1 MRPSRREAIAA
12 LVGLPA
18 LSSFLAACRRS
29 PDGPA
34 FSGAIV
40 GADVLRGHRIRTG
53 ELLSRPVARRES
65 VGVAILGAGISGL
78 TAAWTLARAGFT
90 DFRIYELEDE
100 PGGNARSGAN
110 AVSAFPW
117 GAHYVPVPL
126 YGNPA
131 LETLLDEVG
140 AVAGRSADGTPEW
153 AEEMLCGE
161 PEERLFFRGLWYEG
175 LYPRAGASREDREEL
190 SRFER
195 EMHRFARLRDAKG
208 RRAFALP
215 RRLSSDD
222 AEWTALDR
230 ISMREWLTRSGFRG
244 ARLFWFAEYATR
256 DDFGSSLDDASAWA
270 GIHYFASRLRGT
282 APDEPFEEPASFL
295 TWPEGNGRLVKHLV
309 TAAGGRI
316 VTAAVVFDVVPRSGG
331 ATLRWLDAPRNEV
344 VEVAARHVV
353 YALPRYTAAK
363 VLAPWR
369 ESPPAFLRAF
379 EYAPWLVANLTLS
392 GRPADRGFPLCWDN
406 VLYDSRGLGYV
417 VATHQGGRSHG
428 PTVLTYYLVFAGEEP
443 RKAREKLLSATWKE
457 LAEAVLADLS
467 RAHPD
472 LPSLVTNVDVHL
484 WGHAMAR
491 PHPGF
496 VWHPDREALE
506 RPVGRV
512 RFAHADASGLPL
524 FEEAQDAGVRSA
536 ESILAEEGERFRTL
550 LG

>member
-1 MRPSRREAIAA
+1 
-12 LVGLPA
+12 
-18 LSSFLAACRRS
+18 
-29 PDGPA
+29 
-34 FSGAIV
+34 
-40 GADVLRGHRIRTG
+40 
-53 ELLSRPVARRES
+53 
-65 VGVAILGAGISGL
+65 
-78 TAAWTLARAGFT
+78 
-90 DFRIYELEDE
+90 
-100 PGGNARSGAN
+100 
-110 AVSAFPW
+110 
-117 GAHYVPVPL
+117 
-126 YGNPA
+126 
-131 LETLLDEVG
+131 
-140 AVAGRSADGTPEW
+140 
-153 AEEMLCGE
+153 MLCAE

-175 LYPRAGASREDREEL
+175 LYPRAGASRADREEL

-195 EMHRFARLRDAKG
+195 EMLRFASLRDAKG

-215 RRLSSDD
+215 RRRSSDD

-230 ISMREWLTRSGFRG
+230 ISMREWLTRDGYSG

-256 DDFGSSLDDASAWA
+256 DDFGSSLDDTSAWA

-282 APDEPFEEPASFL
+282 SPDGPFEQTAPFL

-309 TAAGGRI
+309 KAAGGRI
-316 VTAAVVFDVVPRSGG
+316 VTGAIVFDVVPTPSG
-331 ATLRWLDAPRNEV
+331 ASLRWLDVPRNEV
-344 VEVAARHVV
+344 VEVSARHVV

-363 VLAPWR
+363 VLTPWR
-369 ESPPAFLRAF
+369 ESPPAFLGAF
-379 EYAPWLVANLTLS
+379 EYAPWLVANLTLT

-417 VATHQGGRSHG
+417 VATHQAGRAHG

-443 RKAREKLLSATWKE
+443 RKAREKLLSATWSE
-457 LAEAVLADLS
+457 LAQAVLADLS

-472 LPSLVTNVDVHL
+472 LPSLVTNVDVFL

-496 VWHPDREALE
+496 VWHPDRAALE

-524 FEEAQDAGVRSA
+524 FEEAQDAGVRAA
-536 ESILAEEGERFRTL
+536 EAILAEDGERFRSL

>member
-18 LSSFLAACRRS
+18 LSSFLAACRDAPQR
-29 PDGPA
+29 PP
-34 FSGAIV
+34 FSGVVA

-53 ELLSRPVARRES
+53 ELLTRPVARRES

-78 TAAWTLARAGFT
+78 SAAWTLTRSGFT
-90 DFRIYELEDE
+90 DFRLYELEDD
-100 PGGNARSGAN
+100 PGGNARSGEN
-110 AVSAFPW
+110 TVSAFPW

-126 YGNPA
+126 YPNPA
-131 LETLLDEVG
+131 LEKLLSEVG
-140 AVAGRSADGTPEW
+140 ALTGRNADGEPEW
-153 AEEMLCGE
+153 AEEMLCAE
-161 PEERLFFRGLWYEG
+161 PEERLFFRGIWYEG
-175 LYPRAGASREDREEL
+175 LYPRAGASHEDRVEL

-195 EMHRFARLRDAKG
+195 EMLRFAAARDAKG

-215 RRLSSDD
+215 RRRSSDD

-230 ISMREWLTRSGFRG
+230 ISMREWLTRSGFSG

-256 DDFGSSLDDASAWA
+256 DDFGSSLDDTSAWA

-282 APDEPFEEPASFL
+282 SPDGPFEEPASFL
-295 TWPEGNGRLVKHLV
+295 TWPEGNGRIAKHL
-309 TAAGGRI
+309 AKSAGNRI
-316 VTAAVVFDVVPRSGG
+316 VTGAVVFDVVPKSEG
-331 ATLRWLDAPRNEV
+331 ATLRWLDVPRNEV
-344 VEVAARHVV
+344 VEVTARHVV

-369 ESPPAFLRAF
+369 ENPPPFLRSF

-417 VATHQGGRSHG
+417 VATHQTGRTHG

-443 RKAREKLLSATWKE
+443 RKAREKLLSATWSE
-457 LAEAVLADLS
+457 LAQAVLADLS

-472 LPSLVTNVDVHL
+472 LPSLVTNVDVFL

-496 VWHPDREALE
+496 VWHPDRAALE
-506 RPVGRV
+506 QPVGRV

-524 FEEAQDAGVRSA
+524 FEEAQDAGVRAA
-536 ESILAEEGERFRTL
+536 EAILADEGERFTSL
-550 LG
+550 LA

>member
-18 LSSFLAACRRS
+18 LSAFLAACRTERR
-29 PDGPA
+29 PA
-34 FSGAIV
+34 WGGAVV
-40 GADVLRGHRIRTG
+40 GADVLRGHRVRTG
-53 ELLSRPVARRES
+53 ELLARPAARHES

-78 TAAWTLARAGFT
+78 SCAWALARASFT
-90 DFRIYELEDE
+90 DFRVYELEDE
-100 PGGNARSGAN
+100 PGGNARSGGN
-110 AVSAFPW
+110 AVTAFPW
-117 GAHYVPVPL
+117 GAHYVPVPV
-126 YGNPA
+126 YGNTA
-131 LETLLDEVG
+131 LESLLSEVG
-140 AVAGRSADGTPEW
+140 ALTGRTAGGEPEW
-153 AEEMLCGE
+153 AEEMLCAE
-161 PEERLFFRGLWYEG
+161 PEERLFFRGVWSEG
-175 LYPRAGASREDREEL
+175 LYPRAGATREDREEL
-190 SRFER
+190 ARFER
-195 EMHRFARLRDAKG
+195 EMYRLASLRDARG

-215 RRLSSDD
+215 RRRSSDD

-230 ISMREWLTRSGFRG
+230 ISMREWLVRSGYRG

-256 DDFGSSLDDASAWA
+256 DDFGSSLDDTSAWA
-270 GIHYFASRLRGT
+270 GLHYFASRLRGT
-282 APDEPFEEPASFL
+282 PADGPFEEPAPYL
-295 TWPEGNGRLVKHLV
+295 TWPEGNGRLVRHLLE
-309 TAAGGRI
+309 AAGPRV
-316 VTAAVVFDVVPRSGG
+316 VTSAVVFDVLPRPDG
-331 ATLRWLDAPRNEV
+331 AVLRWLDAPRNEV
-344 VEVAARHVV
+344 VEVTARHVV

-369 ESPPAFLRAF
+369 ESPPAFLRSF

-392 GRPADRGFPLCWDN
+392 ARPADRGFPLCWDN

-443 RKAREKLLSATWKE
+443 RAAREKLLSATWSE
-457 LAEAVLADLS
+457 LAEAVVADLT

-472 LPSLVTNVDVHL
+472 LPGLVTNVDVQL

-496 VWHPDREALE
+496 VWHPDRAALE
-506 RPVGRV
+506 APVGRV

-524 FEEAQDAGVRSA
+524 FEEAQDAGVRAA
-536 ESILAEEGERFRTL
+536 EAILAGEGLPFRSL

>member
-1 MRPSRREAIAA
+1 MMQ
-12 LVGLPA
+12 
-18 LSSFLAACRRS
+18 
-29 PDGPA
+29 
-34 FSGAIV
+34 
-40 GADVLRGHRIRTG
+40 
-53 ELLSRPVARRES
+53 
-65 VGVAILGAGISGL
+65 VAILGAGISGL
-78 TAAWTLARAGFT
+78 SAAWTFRRAGFT

-110 AVSAFPW
+110 AVSAYPW
-117 GAHYVPVPL
+117 GAHYVPVPM
-126 YGNPA
+126 YGNAA
-131 LETLLDEVG
+131 LETLLEEVG
-140 AVAGRSADGTPEW
+140 AVAGRGADGAPEW
-153 AEEMLCGE
+153 AEEMLCAE
-161 PEERLFFRGLWYEG
+161 PEERLYFRGLWYEG

-190 SRFER
+190 ARFER
-195 EMHRFARLRDAKG
+195 EMHRFAGLRDAKG

-215 RRLSSDD
+215 RRRSSDD

-230 ISMREWLTRSGFRG
+230 ISMREWLTRGGYRG

-256 DDFGSSLDDASAWA
+256 DDFGSSLDDTSAWA

-282 APDEPFEEPASFL
+282 ASDGPFEEPASFL
-295 TWPEGNGRLVKHLV
+295 TWPEGNGRLVKHLLK
-309 TAAGGRI
+309 AAGERI
-316 VTAAVVFDVVPRSGG
+316 VTAAVVFDVLPRPGG
-331 ATLRWLDAPRNEV
+331 ATLRRLDAPRNEV

-369 ESPPAFLRAF
+369 EGPPPFLRAF

-417 VATHQGGRSHG
+417 VATHQGGRNQG

-443 RKAREKLLSATWKE
+443 RKAREKLLAATWKE

-472 LPSLVTNVDVHL
+472 LPALVTNVDVFL

-496 VWHPDREALE
+496 VWHPEREALE

-524 FEEAQDAGVRSA
+524 FEEAQDAGVRAA
-536 ESILAEEGERFRTL
+536 ESILAEEGERFRSL

>member
-1 MRPSRREAIAA
+1 MKPSRREAIAA
-12 LVGLPA
+12 LAGLPA
-18 LSSFLAACRRS
+18 LSALLASCRDAPERPPFGGS
-29 PDGPA
+29 V
-34 FSGAIV
+34 V
-40 GADVLRGHRIRTG
+40 GADVLRGHKLRTG
-53 ELLSRPVARRES
+53 ELLARPVARRES

-78 TAAWTLARAGFT
+78 SSAWTLARAGFT
-90 DFRIYELEDE
+90 DFRIYELEDD
-100 PGGNARSGAN
+100 PGGNARSGRN
-110 AVSAFPW
+110 GVSAFPW

-126 YGNPA
+126 YRNPA
-131 LETLLDEVG
+131 LEKLLAEVG
-140 AVAGRSADGTPEW
+140 ALTGRNADGEPEW
-153 AEEMLCGE
+153 AEEMLCAE

-175 LYPRAGASREDREEL
+175 LYPRAGASREDRAEL

-195 EMHRFARLRDAKG
+195 EMLRFASLRDAKG

-215 RRLSSDD
+215 RRRSSDD

-230 ISMREWLTRSGFRG
+230 VSMREWLTRNGFSG

-256 DDFGSSLDDASAWA
+256 DDFGSSLDDTSAWA
-270 GIHYFASRLRGT
+270 GIHYFASRLRGVSADGPFEQT
-282 APDEPFEEPASFL
+282 APFL
-295 TWPEGNGRLVKHLV
+295 TWPEGNGRLAGHLV
-309 TAAGGRI
+309 EAAGGRI
-316 VTAAVVFDVVPRSGG
+316 VTGAVVFDVVPKPGG
-331 ATLRWLDAPRNEV
+331 ATLRWLDVPRNEV
-344 VEVAARHVV
+344 VEVTARHVV

-369 ESPPAFLRAF
+369 EEPPAFLRSF

-392 GRPADRGFPLCWDN
+392 GRPAERGFPLSWDN

-443 RKAREKLLSATWKE
+443 RKAREKLLSATWSE
-457 LAEAVLADLS
+457 LATAVVADLS

-472 LPSLVTNVDVHL
+472 LPALVANVDVFL

-496 VWHPDREALE
+496 VWHPDRAALE
-506 RPVGRV
+506 KPVGRV

-524 FEEAQDAGVRSA
+524 FEEAQDAGVRAA
-536 ESILAEEGERFRTL
+536 EAVLAEDGERFTSL
-550 LG
+550 LA

>member
-12 LVGLPA
+12 LAGLPA
-18 LSSFLAACRRS
+18 LGSFLAACRK
-29 PDGPA
+29 GPERPA
-34 FSGAIV
+34 YSGAVV

-53 ELLSRPVARRES
+53 ELLARPVARRES
-65 VGVAILGAGISGL
+65 VGVAILGGGISGL
-78 TAAWTLARAGFT
+78 SAAWTFARAGFT
-90 DFRIYELEDE
+90 DFRLYELEDD

-110 AVSAFPW
+110 AVSAYPW
-117 GAHYVPVPL
+117 GAHYVPVPM

-131 LETLLDEVG
+131 LEALLAEVG
-140 AVAGRSADGTPEW
+140 AMTGRGPDGSPEW
-153 AEEMLCGE
+153 AEEMLCAE

-175 LYPRAGASREDREEL
+175 LYPRAGATREDRAEL

-195 EMHRFARLRDAKG
+195 EMLRFAALRDAKG
-208 RRAFALP
+208 RRAFAIP

-230 ISMREWLTRSGFRG
+230 VSMREWLTRSGFSG

-256 DDFGSSLDDASAWA
+256 DDFGSSLDDTSAWA
-270 GIHYFASRLRGT
+270 GIHYFASRLRGVS
-282 APDEPFEEPASFL
+282 PDGPFEEPASFL
-295 TWPEGNGRLVKHLV
+295 TWPEGNGRLVRHLV
-309 TAAGGRI
+309 KAAGGRL
-316 VTAAVVFDVVPRSGG
+316 VTGAVAFDVVPRRDG
-331 ATLRWLDAPRNEV
+331 ATVRLWDAPRDEV
-344 VEVAARHVV
+344 VEVTARHVV

-369 ESPPAFLRAF
+369 EEPPAFLRAF
-379 EYAPWLVANLTLS
+379 EYAPWLVANVTLS
-392 GRPADRGFPLCWDN
+392 SRPANRGFPLCWDN

-417 VATHQGGRSHG
+417 VATHQSGPSHG
-428 PTVLTYYLVFAGEEP
+428 PTVLTYYLVFAGEAP
-443 RKAREKLLSATWKE
+443 RKAREKLLSATWDE
-457 LAEAVLADLS
+457 LAGAVLADLS

-472 LPSLVTNVDVHL
+472 LPGLVTSLDVQL

-496 VWHPDREALE
+496 VWHPEREALE
-506 RPVGRV
+506 SPVGRV

-524 FEEAQDAGVRSA
+524 FEEAQDAGLRAA
-536 ESILAEEGERFRTL
+536 EAILAEEGERFRSL

>member
-1 MRPSRREAIAA
+1 MRPSRREAIAS

-18 LSSFLAACRRS
+18 LSAFLQACRAASER
-29 PDGPA
+29 PA
-34 FSGAIV
+34 FPGQVV
-40 GADVLRGHRIRTG
+40 GADVLRGHRVRTG
-53 ELLSRPVARRES
+53 ELLSRPIDRRER

-78 TAAWTLARAGFT
+78 STAWTLARAGFT
-90 DFRIYELEDE
+90 DFRLYELEDD

-110 AVSAFPW
+110 AVSAYPW
-117 GAHYVPVPL
+117 GAHYVPVPM

-131 LETLLDEVG
+131 LETLLDEAG
-140 AVAGRSADGTPEW
+140 ALAGRSPDGAPEW
-153 AEEMLCGE
+153 AEEMLCAE
-161 PEERLFFRGLWYEG
+161 PEERLFFRGFWYEG
-175 LYPRAGASREDREEL
+175 LYPRAGATRTDREEL
-190 SRFER
+190 TRFER
-195 EMHRFARLRDAKG
+195 EMLRFAAARDGRG
-208 RRAFALP
+208 RRAFAIP

-230 ISMREWLTRSGFRG
+230 ISMREWLTRSGFAG

-256 DDFGSSLDDASAWA
+256 DDFGSSLDDTSAWA
-270 GIHYFASRLRGT
+270 GIHYFAARLRGVS
-282 APDEPFEEPASFL
+282 PEGPFEEPASFL
-295 TWPEGNGRLVKHLV
+295 TWPEGNGRLVKHLMK
-309 TAAGGRI
+309 AAGGRM
-316 VTAAVVFDVVPRSGG
+316 VTGAVVFDVFPTPSG
-331 ATLRWLDAPRNEV
+331 ATIRWLDAPRNAV

-369 ESPPAFLRAF
+369 EKPPAFLRSF

-392 GRPADRGFPLCWDN
+392 DRPADRGFPLSWDN

-417 VATHQGGRSHG
+417 VATHQSGPERG

-443 RKAREKLLSATWKE
+443 RRAREKLLSATWSE

-472 LPSLVTNVDVHL
+472 LPALVTNLDVTL

-506 RPVGRV
+506 TPVGRV

-524 FEEAQDAGVRSA
+524 FEEAQDAGVRAA
-536 ESILAEEGERFRTL
+536 EAILREEGERFRSL

>member
-18 LSSFLAACRRS
+18 LSTFLAACRR
-29 PDGPA
+29 GPERPA
-34 FSGAIV
+34 YTGQVV

-53 ELLSRPVARRES
+53 ELLPRPAARRES

-78 TAAWTLARAGFT
+78 SAAWTLARAGFT
-90 DFRIYELEDE
+90 DYRLYELEDA

-110 AVSAFPW
+110 AVSAYPW

-126 YGNPA
+126 YGNAA
-131 LETLLDEVG
+131 LEELLSEVG
-140 AVAGRSADGTPEW
+140 ALTGRTADGAPEW
-153 AEEMLCGE
+153 AEEMLCAE

-175 LYPRAGASREDREEL
+175 LYPRAGASREDRAEL
-190 SRFER
+190 ARFER
-195 EMHRFARLRDAKG
+195 EMLRFAALRDGKG
-208 RRAFALP
+208 RRAFAIP

-230 ISMREWLTRSGFRG
+230 VSMREWLTRSGFSG

-256 DDFGSSLDDASAWA
+256 DDFGSSLDDTSAWA
-270 GIHYFASRLRGT
+270 GIHYFASRLRGL
-282 APDEPFEEPASFL
+282 AADGPFEEPAAFL
-295 TWPEGNGRLVKHLV
+295 TWPEGNGRLVAHL
-309 TAAGGRI
+309 AKASAGRI
-316 VTAAVVFDVVPRSGG
+316 VTGAVVFDVVPTAAG
-331 ATLRWLDAPRNEV
+331 ATLRWLDVPRNEV
-344 VEVAARHVV
+344 VEVSARHVV

-369 ESPPAFLRAF
+369 ERPPTFLASF

-392 GRPADRGFPLCWDN
+392 GRPAERGFPLCWDN

-417 VATHQGGRSHG
+417 VATHQSGPSYG

-443 RKAREKLLSATWKE
+443 RRAREKLLSATWAE
-457 LAEAVLADLS
+457 LAEAVLADLA

-472 LPSLVTNVDVHL
+472 LPALVTNLDVFL

-496 VWHPDREALE
+496 AWHPERAALE

-524 FEEAQDAGVRSA
+524 FEEAQDAGVRAA
-536 ESILAEEGERFRTL
+536 EAILATDGERFRPL
-550 LG
+550 AG

>member
-12 LVGLPA
+12 LAGLPA
-18 LSSFLAACRRS
+18 LSAFLAACRKGSDR
-29 PDGPA
+29 PPFG
-34 FSGAIV
+34 GQVV

-53 ELLSRPVARRES
+53 ELLPRPVSRRER

-78 TAAWTLARAGFT
+78 SAAWALGRAGFT
-90 DFRIYELEDE
+90 DFRVYELEDE

-110 AVSAFPW
+110 AVSAYPW
-117 GAHYVPVPL
+117 GAHYVPVPV

-131 LETLLDEVG
+131 LEALLSEVG
-140 AVAGRSADGTPEW
+140 ALTGRDADGEPEW
-153 AEEMLCGE
+153 AEEMLCAE

-175 LYPRAGASREDREEL
+175 LYPRAGASREDLAEL
-190 SRFER
+190 ARFER
-195 EMHRFARLRDAKG
+195 EMHRLAALRDGKG
-208 RRAFALP
+208 RRAFAIP
-215 RRLSSDD
+215 RRRSSDD

-230 ISMREWLTRSGFRG
+230 VSMREWLTRNGFSG

-256 DDFGSSLDDASAWA
+256 DDFGSSLDDTSAWA
-270 GIHYFASRLRGT
+270 GLHYFASRLRGT
-282 APDEPFEEPASFL
+282 PPDGPFEEPASFL
-295 TWPEGNGRLVKHLV
+295 TWPEGNGRLVKRLV
-309 TAAGGRI
+309 EAAGGRI
-316 VTAAVVFDVVPRSGG
+316 VTGMVAFDVLPGPDGATVRLLDVPRN
-331 ATLRWLDAPRNEV
+331 AV
-344 VEVAARHVV
+344 VEVTARHVV
-353 YALPRYTAAK
+353 YALPRYTAAR

-369 ESPPAFLRAF
+369 ESPPSFLRSF

-406 VLYDSRGLGYV
+406 VLYDSRSLGYV
-417 VATHQGGRSHG
+417 VATHQSGPDHG

-443 RKAREKLLSATWKE
+443 RKAREKLLSATWSE

-472 LPSLVTNVDVHL
+472 LPPLVTNVDVYL

-496 VWHPDREALE
+496 VWHPEREALE

-524 FEEAQDAGVRSA
+524 FEEAQDAGVRAA
-536 ESILAEEGERFRTL
+536 EAILGEDGERFRSL
-550 LG
+550 VG